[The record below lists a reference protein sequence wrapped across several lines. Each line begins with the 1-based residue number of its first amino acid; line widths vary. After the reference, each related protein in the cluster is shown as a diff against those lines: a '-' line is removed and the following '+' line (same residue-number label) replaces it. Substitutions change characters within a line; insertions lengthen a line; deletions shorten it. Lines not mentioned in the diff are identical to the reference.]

1 MIVFALASFIA
12 FIGLI
17 ARKSKLVG
25 GLLVVF
31 MVIIGL
37 GNTDNSDYR
46 MFSTQYDNPQIWKIY
61 GASEP
66 GYQFLMKVFR
76 SFSLSFMT
84 FRNFLLLVA
93 IILVIA
99 TILDFSESI
108 SAVLAL
114 FFFVPFIIN
123 ITQYRF
129 FFASSIC
136 LFALRFLLKDKK
148 HGLWVYIALVILA
161 GTFHY
166 STLFYLLFAAIR
178 VFDQKNIRYC
188 SVAVTVISLA
198 LIPTGVMRKLF
209 QSMTTEEKATAYFG
223 KTQGWGVVLAWLLLL
238 TMVLLVQYA
247 MASRGYTAENTL
259 PAFNRTSLTA
269 ENRKI
274 AYLELIRRM
283 NYLCLPILIL
293 LFFDVASCYRLF
305 RGLLFLE
312 YTAFFVSQFE
322 LKPLNDNKDDRER
335 LLLSMG
341 LVFLCG
347 INFWALTTMHLIENW
362 FYPVLDQNIFW

>member
-1 MIVFALASFIA
+1 MIVFALASLTA
-12 FIGLI
+12 FIGLV
-17 ARKSKLVG
+17 ARKSKFME
-25 GLLVVF
+25 GLLIVF
-31 MVIIGL
+31 MMIIGL

-136 LFALRFLLKDKK
+136 LFALRFLLRDRKQ
-148 HGLWVYIALVILA
+148 GLWIYIALVIFA

-166 STLFYLLFAAIR
+166 STMFYLLFVAIR
-178 VFDQKNIRYC
+178 VLDQKNIKYC
-188 SVAVTVISLA
+188 SVVATIISLV
-198 LIPTGVMRKLF
+198 LIPTGVMRKLL
-209 QSMTTEEKATAYFG
+209 QSLTTEDKATAYFG

-238 TMVLLVQYA
+238 TMVILIQYA
-247 MASRGYTAENTL
+247 MASRGYTADNTIS
-259 PAFNRTSLTA
+259 AFNGTA
-269 ENRKI
+269 LKGKNRKI

-283 NYLCLPILIL
+283 NYLCLPIMIL

-305 RGLLFLE
+305 RGLLFIE
-312 YTAFFVSQFE
+312 YTAFFVVQFE
-322 LKPLNDNKDDRER
+322 LKPLNENKDDRER
-335 LLLSMG
+335 LLLSIG

-362 FYPVLDQNIFW
+362 FYPVLEQNIFW